1 MLTIRQDIPEGLL
14 SLQTHELYKQL
25 DGPTLFQLPGRRTPP
40 IFMSV
45 LLHGNEPVGWN
56 AIRDILY
63 RHQSSELPRALSLF
77 VGNVEAARYHQR
89 HLEHQP
95 DFNRIWQFETD
106 NPLNNAGSMPE
117 YHMARQIYE
126 STARHGLFACVDVHN
141 NTGLNPH
148 YACVN
153 QLETP
158 FLHLATLFS
167 RTVIYFTRPQGVL
180 SLAFSRLTPSVTLE
194 CGQPDNPR
202 GEAHAIEY
210 LTACL
215 NLTEIPAHKVAKND
229 IELFHT
235 VAVVR
240 IAPGMTVGFQED
252 EQDLRLIDNIDHL
265 NFRELPFNT
274 LIGWQKDQHALV
286 LRTTDEQDQ
295 EVSERYFYLDGNAL
309 KINRPVMPSML
320 TRNIQVIHQDCLCY
334 LMERLTLPDPA
345 ADNNNQTKQVSL
357 NLGSCPKIE

>member
-14 SLQTHELYKQL
+14 SLQAHELYKQL

-40 IFMSV
+40 IFISV

-63 RHQSSELPRALSLF
+63 RFQNRELPRALSLF
-77 VGNVEAARYHQR
+77 IGNIEAARFRQR

-95 DFNRIWQFETD
+95 DFNRIWLFDTD
-106 NPLNNAGSMPE
+106 HLSNTISSMPE
-117 YHMARQIYE
+117 YRMAHQVYE
-126 STARHGLFACVDVHN
+126 TTTAEGLFASVDVHN

-153 QLETP
+153 RLETP
-158 FLHLATLFS
+158 FLHLAVLFS

-180 SLAFSRLTPSVTLE
+180 SLAFSRHVPSVTLE
-194 CGQPDNPR
+194 CGQPDNPL

-210 LTACL
+210 LTACM
-215 NLTEIPAHKVAKND
+215 NLAEIPTHEVSRND

-240 IAPGMTVGFQED
+240 IAPGKTVGFQED
-252 EQDLRLIDNIDHL
+252 EPDLRLIDNIDHL
-265 NFRELPFNT
+265 NFRELPHNT
-274 LIGWQKDQHALV
+274 LIGWQKNQSELV
-286 LRTTDEQDQ
+286 LRTADERDR
-295 EVSERYFYLDGNAL
+295 EVSDRYFHLDGDTL
-309 KINRPVMPSML
+309 RISRPVMPSML

-334 LMERLTLPDPA
+334 LMERLTLPEQVA
-345 ADNNNQTKQVSL
+345 AA
-357 NLGSCPKIE
+357 GE

>member
-14 SLQTHELYKQL
+14 NLQAHELYKQL
-25 DGPTLFQLPGRRTPP
+25 NGPTLFRLPGRHTPP
-40 IFMSV
+40 LFISV

-63 RHQSSELPRALSLF
+63 RYQNKELPRSLSLF
-77 VGNVEAARYHQR
+77 VGNIEAAQFHQR

-95 DFNRIWQFETD
+95 DFNRIWQFDTGNSVKD
-106 NPLNNAGSMPE
+106 ADSTPE
-117 YHMARQIYE
+117 YRMAQQVFE
-126 STARHGLFACVDVHN
+126 TMAGAGLFACVDVHN

-153 QLETP
+153 KLETP
-158 FLHLATLFS
+158 FLHLAMLFG
-167 RTVIYFTRPQGVL
+167 RIVIYFTRPQGVL
-180 SLAFSRLTPSVTLE
+180 SLAFSRLAPSVTLE
-194 CGQPDNPR
+194 CGQPNNPR

-215 NLTEIPAHKVAKND
+215 NLSEIPAHEVAKND

-235 VAVVR
+235 VAIVR

-252 EQDLRLIDNIDHL
+252 ELDLRLIDNIDHL

-274 LIGWQKDQHALV
+274 LIGWQKDQRELV
-286 LRTTDEQDQ
+286 LRTADEQDH
-295 EVSERYFYLDGNAL
+295 EVSDRYFHLDGNAL
-309 KINRPVMPSML
+309 RISRPVMPSML

-334 LMERLTLPDPA
+334 LMERLVLPDPA
-345 ADNNNQTKQVSL
+345 ASNCNKTKQATL
-357 NLGSCPKIE
+357 NSP